1 MLDRNVGLTRP
12 DPERATDAPSA
23 RKTRIQRECT
33 IDERRHAPDV
43 FAQIGRRHG
52 NIHQYARI
60 VTGHFQGPA
69 REIEAF
75 TPVQIRIFTATV
87 AHQHSTTNCSERE
100 CGSVMRIVHNRL
112 FEEAERVGGLLI
124 RRPH

>member
-43 FAQIGRRHG
+43 FAQIGRRRG
-52 NIHQYARI
+52 NIHQYAR
-60 VTGHFQGPA
+60 VVRGHFQGPA
-69 REIEAF
+69 CEIEALGR
-75 TPVQIRIFTATV
+75 VRIRIFTATV
-87 AHQHSTTNCSERE
+87 AYQHRTTDCSE
-100 CGSVMRIVHNRL
+100 G
-112 FEEAERVGGLLI
+112 
-124 RRPH
+124 